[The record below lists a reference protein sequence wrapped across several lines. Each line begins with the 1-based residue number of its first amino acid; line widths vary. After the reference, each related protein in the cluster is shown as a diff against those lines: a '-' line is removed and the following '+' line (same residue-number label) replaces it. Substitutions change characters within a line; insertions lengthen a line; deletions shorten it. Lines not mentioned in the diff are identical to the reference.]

1 MLKRTAGLVLALIA
15 ALWLGTALA
24 ETRTITVTG
33 KYGQTEARRM
43 LEMINDFRTGSD
55 AWYWSPNNTGT
66 TKCEGLSPLVYD
78 SGLEKVAMQRAIEIA
93 VSYSHTR
100 PNGGD
105 CFTAYPLAGKDY
117 TYMGENIA
125 TGYISAA
132 SVFAGWQ
139 ESDEYYEG
147 QGHRR
152 NMLSDKYNCVGCAY
166 VEFNGY
172 RYWVQ
177 EFGWSS
183 HPASDAAALDSYRN
197 MDVQIDLAFVR
208 SVEPDAGEGGLVL
221 RYDGEAELP
230 YGAWVTLS
238 NTWPKAFMLETM
250 PGWSVANGDIAA
262 ISGNALKGVAVGQ
275 TQLSATVL
283 GKALTVPV
291 TVRPGNLAEATV
303 TLSETSFVYS
313 GAPQTPQATVELNGK
328 RLEAGR
334 DYTLTYAANVDA
346 GTGTAVV
353 TGANNYENTASAPF
367 TIAPADLSGA
377 TADALPD
384 VVYAAA
390 PYTPELA
397 LSWNGRRLVAGQ
409 EYALGYEDNLNA
421 GTARVTATGVGNF
434 TGTSQATFA
443 IAPAPITSAQLEP
456 IADRIYTGEAI
467 EPEPVMALG
476 GRLTGGVD
484 FSAAYANNTNVGAAG
499 ITITGLGNFTGA
511 VEAGFNIVPADL
523 GAAAIDKI
531 AAVNYTGGPLT
542 PQVRAT
548 LRGRELVRDVDYT
561 LSWRNN
567 TDVTKNAVAVLSG
580 IGNYAGTKERTFEI
594 RLAKG
599 TTFALDSGRYRYESN
614 GTATFLSPAAGVKAL
629 KIPDM
634 IALGT
639 KRIKVAA
646 VADKACYGKR
656 DITGV
661 TLGKYVQTVGKSAF
675 SGCAKLKTLKGGAGL
690 TTLKDSAFSGCTAL
704 TSVTLESSVKK
715 VGKNAFKGCKSL
727 KTIVLKTAKLS
738 GSAVG
743 ANAFKG
749 ISGKAVFTC
758 PKKKLKSYE
767 ALLRKR
773 GAPKTAKFK

>member
-1 MLKRTAGLVLALIA
+1 ALIA

-55 AWYWSPNNTGT
+55 AWYRSSDNGRID
-66 TKCEGLSPLVYD
+66 CEGLVPLLYD

-93 VSYSHTR
+93 VRYPTETDKIKHMR
-100 PNGGD
+100 PNGEKWL
-105 CFTAYPLAGKDY
+105 TAYTLAGKDY
-117 TYMGENIA
+117 SYMGENIA
-125 TGYISAA
+125 AAYDSAA
-132 SVFAGWQ
+132 SVFASWQ
-139 ESDEYYEG
+139 ETNEDYEG

-152 NMLSDKYNCVGCAY
+152 NMLSDNFNCVGIAY
-166 VEFNGY
+166 VEFNGF
-172 RYWVQ
+172 RFWVQ

-183 HPASDAAALDSYRN
+183 HPASDAAALDSYKN
-197 MDVQIDLAFVR
+197 MEVQIDLAFVE
-208 SVEPDAGEGGLVL
+208 SVEPDAGGGLEL
-221 RYDGEAELP
+221 RYEGETDLP
-230 YGAWVTLS
+230 YGAWVKLDG
-238 NTWPKAFMLETM
+238 TWLGRAFMLETM

-291 TVRPGNLAEATV
+291 TVRPADLTTATV
-303 TLSETSFVYS
+303 KLSETSFVYT
-313 GAPQTPQATVELNGK
+313 GDPKTPQATVELNGK

-346 GTGTAVV
+346 GTGTVVV
-353 TGANNYENTASAPF
+353 TGANNYENTVSVPF
-367 TIAPADLSGA
+367 TIARADLSGA

-384 VVYAAA
+384 VVYAGAS
-390 PYTPELA
+390 YTPELA

-409 EYALGYEDNLNA
+409 EYALSYEDNLNA

-434 TGTSQATFA
+434 TGTFQATFA
-443 IAPAPITSAQLEP
+443 IAPAPISTAQLEP

-467 EPEPVMALG
+467 EPELVMTLG

-499 ITITGLGNFTGA
+499 ITITGMGNFTGA

-523 GAAAIDKI
+523 GAAAIDRI

-567 TDVTKNAVAVLSG
+567 TDVTKNAVAVVSG

-599 TTFALDSGRYRYESN
+599 TTFAMDSGRYRYESN
-614 GTATFLSPAAGVKAL
+614 GTATFLSAAAGVKAL
-629 KIPDM
+629 KIPDT
-634 IALGT
+634 IALGS

-690 TTLKDSAFSGCTAL
+690 TTLKDYAFSGCTAL
-704 TSVTLESSVKK
+704 GSVTLESSVKK

-738 GSAVG
+738 GSTVG